1 MFVILQ
7 TRRSDALFGKPYQVP
22 NTTDELTMNSSWN
35 NSSKGAVSPTSTFS
49 QNAHGISPFHRAS
62 YSVIS
67 AVAFIGNTLVILV
80 FVWDKKLLKKSY
92 NKLILSLAIADVF
105 TAISLSIEC
114 IAFVLDEAINPIM
127 GEIFCRF
134 IWNRFLPYQLLIFS
148 IYICLGLSA
157 ERWFAVVKP
166 YRYRKILTRRNVI
179 GYIFASWAWSFLII
193 STALFGTVYNPSSQM
208 CEFRIPLKGSMARVL
223 VGIFQVTMMMFFPCL
238 SMIGLYIH
246 MLHTISASSVASAAS
261 KAKLRGKMTR
271 MVGVASFMLIICFAP
286 FEIFLLLAYAGKT
299 EMGSATH
306 QALGLLIYVSSCVN
320 PVIYGLSNK
329 NYRQSY
335 K

>member
-1 MFVILQ
+1 M
-7 TRRSDALFGKPYQVP
+7 PYRVP
-22 NTTDELTMNSSWN
+22 NTTDERTMNSSWN

-49 QNAHGISPFHRAS
+49 QNVHGISPFYRAG

-105 TAISLSIEC
+105 TAITLSID
-114 IAFVLDEAINPIM
+114 IAFVLDEATNPIM

-134 IWNRFLPYQLLIFS
+134 IWNRCLPYQLLIFS

-166 YRYRKILTRRNVI
+166 YRYREIFTKRNVI
-179 GYIFASWAWSFLII
+179 GYIFASWTWSFLII
-193 STALFGTVYNPSSQM
+193 STSLFETVYSPSSQT
-208 CEFRIPLKGSMARVL
+208 CKFKILHIGSMARVL
-223 VGIFQVTMMMFFPCL
+223 VGVFQITMMMFFPCL

-246 MLHTISASSVASAAS
+246 MLHTVSASSVASAAS

-271 MVGVASFMLIICFAP
+271 MVGVVSFMLIICFAP
-286 FEIFLLLAYAGKT
+286 
-299 EMGSATH
+299 
-306 QALGLLIYVSSCVN
+306 
-320 PVIYGLSNK
+320 
-329 NYRQSY
+329 
-335 K
+335 